1 MKLPQKVYD
10 AVLAEAQKYARFSW
24 YSGWEKSSGYIK
36 SELSGQCRYGNVRI
50 YIKWEKKKEPTAD
63 QIRAEIV
70 KHIDDLLENR
80 EHHST
85 QKDFTHYLLETYYVD
100 TKRLER
106 EAMMSLLNALPLV
119 ISILEKSDDF
129 VEPKIQSLH
138 NDLKN
143 WECGVNDH
151 EAISE
156 FLEKGRKRIGES

>member
-10 AVLAEAQKYARFSW
+10 AVVAEAQKYARFSW

-36 SELSGQCRYGNVRI
+36 SELTGDSRYGQCRI
-50 YIKWEKKKEPTAD
+50 YIKWEKKKEPTD
-63 QIRAEIV
+63 EQV
-70 KHIDDLLENR
+70 KAAVVAYIDGLLDNK

-85 QKDFTHYLLETYYVD
+85 QKDFTHYLLCTYYVD
-100 TKRLER
+100 ARRLER
-106 EAMMSLLNALPLV
+106 EAMMQLLDALPLV

-129 VEPKIQSLH
+129 VEPKIQALH

-151 EAISE
+151 GAISE
-156 FLEKGRKRIGES
+156 FLERGRKRIGE